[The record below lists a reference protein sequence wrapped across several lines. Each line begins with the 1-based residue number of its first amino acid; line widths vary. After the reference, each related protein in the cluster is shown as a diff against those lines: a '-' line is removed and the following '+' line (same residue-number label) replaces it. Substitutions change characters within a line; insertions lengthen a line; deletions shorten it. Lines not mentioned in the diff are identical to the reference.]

1 MNELYEL
8 LKQLNIP
15 VAYHHFVQ
23 ATTPPFITYYRSET
37 NNFYAENK
45 VYEKIDTYKIELY
58 SLQKDIN
65 LELQLEQLLD
75 NNEIPYEIDT
85 ENYIESEKVYQ
96 VIYEINI

>member
-15 VAYHHFVQ
+15 VAYHHFVN
-23 ATTPPFITYYRSET
+23 ATTPPYITYYRSET
-37 NNFYAENK
+37 NNFYADNK
-45 VYEKIDTYKIELY
+45 VYKKIDTYRVELY
-58 SLQKDIN
+58 TPQKDIS
-65 LELQLEQLLD
+65 LELQLEQLFD
-75 NNEIPYEIDT
+75 SNEIPFEIEA